1 VQVLL
6 EYKGKLPKLGERVF
20 IAAGAR
26 IIGDVEIGDH
36 SSVWFNSVVRG
47 DVHYIRIGSHTN
59 IQDGS
64 ILHVMK
70 DQYPLVLHDYVTVGH
85 GVMLHGC
92 EVAAHCLIGMRA
104 TILNNAKVG
113 EHCIVGA
120 GALITEGTVIPPR
133 SLVLG
138 MPAKVKRELTD
149 QEVAHID
156 EYARRYYQYK
166 ETYLDMGGKTE

>member
-1 VQVLL
+1 MLL
-6 EYKGKLPKLGERVF
+6 EYKGKWPKLGERVF
-20 IAAGAR
+20 VAEGAM
-26 IIGDVEIGDH
+26 IVGDVEIGDH

-47 DVHYIRIGSHTN
+47 DVNFIRIGNHTN

-64 ILHVMK
+64 ILHVMR
-70 DQYPLVLHDYVTVGH
+70 DEYPLVLHDHVTIGH

-92 EVAAHCLIGMRA
+92 EIESHCLIGMRA
-104 TILNNAKVG
+104 TILNNAKIG
-113 EHCIVGA
+113 KHCIVGA

-138 MPAKVKRELTD
+138 LPAKVKRELTD
-149 QEVAHID
+149 AEVEHID

-166 ETYLDMGGKTE
+166 ETYLEMNAKPQ